1 MYFGLEVDRP
11 INGGGEG
18 GGGRGVVIGSL
29 RYSQA
34 SYNKVNNTF

>member
-11 INGGGEG
+11 INGGGE
-18 GGGRGVVIGSL
+18 GGRGVVIGSL